1 MYDPLI
7 PEYEMQEMMAQN
19 GGGQGFESSYASNL
33 EEKAKELEAAKKEA
47 EEKAKE
53 EAMKNN
59 ANSND
64 NIG

>member
-1 MYDPLI
+1 
-7 PEYEMQEMMAQN
+7 MQEMMAQN

-33 EEKAKELEAAKKEA
+33 EEKAKELETAKKEA